1 MLPEATTEED
11 LAELFQRS
19 LEPDLQPWRER
30 APLNR
35 SHIDAF
41 VWRWSTYDLHR
52 QSMIVIYKNRW
63 YYPFHYNWNHTQTK
77 PFEMQ
82 GGIHPWLGATQW
94 YFQKLT
100 QEEGW
105 EFPDTFFFYS
115 DWDVGWCYNL
125 KACPMPALALSKES
139 ITGRYDILVP
149 MMSKNDLPL
158 YDYPW
163 ALKENKAFFV
173 GRANWRHS
181 PKVFRAENG
190 TNVTY
195 FSRLHMAQMSLKH
208 PDKIH
213 AALIGKVPNMDSP
226 NARITY
232 AEAPLPDHARW
243 KFVMNLDGV
252 TYAFRLGRLMHTNSV
267 VLKEE
272 TSWPEYYVRAM
283 EPGVHY
289 LPIFKTGPD
298 DVLDVL
304 AQYSDPSRDRE
315 LRRIAYNAQQFA
327 VRYLRPRP
335 RMLYFRRVLKEFK
348 KLFDQPDGTNANQA
362 FLEKTLVP
370 ILEARARGDMN
381 TTYMDMVPFIPKG
394 WVTCNGTDGKAL
406 KLGNC
411 NTGT

>member
-1 MLPEATTEED
+1 
-11 LAELFQRS
+11 
-19 LEPDLQPWRER
+19 
-30 APLNR
+30 
-35 SHIDAF
+35 
-41 VWRWSTYDLHR
+41 
-52 QSMIVIYKNRW
+52 
-63 YYPFHYNWNHTQTK
+63 
-77 PFEMQ
+77 MQ
-82 GGIHPWLGATQW
+82 GVHPWIGAVQW

-100 QEEGW
+100 QDEGW

-149 MMSKNDLPL
+149 FMSRNDLPL

-163 ALKENKAFFV
+163 SLKENKAFFI

-190 TNVTY
+190 TEVTY
-195 FSRLHMAQMSLKH
+195 FSRLHMAQLSLKH

-213 AALIGKVPNMDSP
+213 AALMDDQPNIATP
-226 NARITY
+226 NARMTH

-362 FLEKTLVP
+362 FLEEILVP
-370 ILEARARGDMN
+370 ILEARAWGDMN
-381 TTYMDMVPFIPKG
+381 TTYMGMVPFIPPG
-394 WVTCNGTDGKAL
+394 WVTCNGTDGRAIKR
-406 KLGNC
+406 GSC
-411 NTGT
+411 TG